1 MKLGTFM
8 MPLHPPEKDRT
19 ECFAEDV
26 ELVVRADQLGFTEA
40 WVGQH
45 HTVAWEPI
53 PSNDLFIAHVLPLTQ
68 NIRLGTGVSI
78 MPQHHPV
85 NVAVRLAFLD
95 HLSKGRFNCG
105 FGQGGVATDW
115 GLFDL
120 PDPKTQGLM
129 TVESIDMVLKLW
141 QTDAPFDFAG
151 DFYHIKIE
159 EANPE
164 LGIGELLKPY
174 QQPHPPIGMSVIRGD
189 SMAATMAGQRG
200 YLPISTNL
208 VAPSILTEHWQTY
221 SAGATEAGLPAP
233 ERTRWRISRSILVA
247 EDEACAWDYALDE
260 QSAFSRAFEYLIAV
274 LSAAQMLH
282 ITKHDPDVP
291 DEEVTPEYL
300 IRNLC
305 IIGDVPSCVDQLQ
318 GLWETTGGF
327 DTLLM
332 IAHDWDDR
340 PLWERSMDLLANQVV
355 PQLPSV

>member
-19 ECFAEDV
+19 ACFEEDV
-26 ELVVRADQLGFTEA
+26 DFIVRADQLGYTEA
-40 WVGQH
+40 WIGQH

-53 PSNDLFIAHVLPLTQ
+53 PSNDLFISYVLPQTKH
-68 NIRLGTGVSI
+68 IRLGTGVSI

-95 HLSKGRFNCG
+95 HLSKGRINCG

-141 QTDAPFDFAG
+141 QEDAPFDFQG
-151 DFYHIKIE
+151 NFYHIKIE
-159 EANPE
+159 EPQPE

-174 QQPHPPIGMSVIRGD
+174 QKPHPPIGMSVIRGG

-208 VAPSILTEHWQTY
+208 VAASTLIQHWQTY
-221 SAGATEAGLPAP
+221 SAGATNAGLPEP
-233 ERTRWRISRSILVA
+233 ERTRWRISRSIIVGDSA
-247 EDEACAWDYALDE
+247 QQAWDYALDPK
-260 QSAFSRAFEYLIAV
+260 SSFNRAFEYLITV
-274 LSAAQMLH
+274 LSGAQMLH
-282 ITKHDPDVP
+282 IMKHDESVP
-291 DEEVTPEYL
+291 DAEVTPEYL

-305 IIGDVPSCVDQLQ
+305 IIGDTKSCVDQLEA
-318 GLWETTGGF
+318 LWETTGGF

-340 PLWERSMDLLANQVV
+340 ALWERSMALLANEVV
-355 PQLPSV
+355 PKLPSV

>member
-1 MKLGTFM
+1 MQLGTFM

-19 ECFAEDV
+19 ACFEEDV
-26 ELVVRADQLGFTEA
+26 EFIVRADQLGFSEA
-40 WVGQH
+40 WIGQH

-53 PSNDLFIAHVLPLTQ
+53 PSNDLFIANVLPQTK

-95 HLSKGRFNCG
+95 HLSKGRINCG

-141 QTDAPFDFAG
+141 EADAPFDFKG

-159 EANPE
+159 DPVPE

-174 QQPHPPIGMSVIRGD
+174 QKPHPPIGMSVIRGE
-189 SMAATMAGQRG
+189 SLAATMAGQRG

-208 VAPSILTEHWQTY
+208 VAASTLAQHWQTY
-221 SAGATEAGLPAP
+221 SAGATDAGLPEP
-233 ERTRWRISRSILVA
+233 ERTRWRISRSVIVA
-247 EDEACAWDYALDE
+247 DSANQAWDYALDPK
-260 QSAFSRAFEYLIAV
+260 SAFNRAFEYLVVV
-274 LSAAQMLH
+274 LTGAKMLH
-282 ITKHDPDVP
+282 IMKHDPEVP
-291 DEEVTPEYL
+291 DAEVTPEYL
-300 IRNLC
+300 VKNLC
-305 IIGDVPSCVDQLQ
+305 IVGDAKSCVDQLE

-340 PLWERSMDLLANQVV
+340 PLWERSMDLLAKEVV
-355 PQLPSV
+355 PKLPSV